1 MDEASYASVV
11 SQVRTMEFQ
20 ADVDRRAKEIEKQHE
35 LLRNSDKLKAEQE
48 FQKQL
53 SEKEHEL
60 EKQKAEIA
68 RLEEQLKGA
77 EVSKKAETQTAIQT
91 TQMEFNKKL
100 AEKDAEIARLEEQV
114 KTTGVSIQADF
125 DKLLAEKDAQLLKK
139 EQEINTLIE
148 QSRGN
153 ERAKQLEHEKELA
166 EKDSLIVRLQE
177 QIKGAVL
184 EKQTELEKQL
194 AIKDTEILKLKG
206 EVSQSQ
212 GQIEVAVLKEQNK
225 ANQII
230 QLKEGEISSWKEKLE
245 VAKNDSI
252 RREQDLRHGFEQ
264 QLRQQQDLID
274 YYKDL
279 KTRMSTKMIGE
290 TLEIHCSTQFNQMM
304 RSMLPNAY
312 FEKDNDASGGSKGDF
327 IFRDFAPDGTEY
339 VSIMFEMKNE
349 ADETATKHKNEDFF
363 KKLDADRRA
372 KGCEFAVLVSLLEPD
387 NELYNGGIVDVSYR
401 YDKMYVIRP
410 QFFLPIISLLVQ
422 TSKKSLEYKQ
432 QLAFAQSQSID
443 VTNFENQLLD
453 FQEKFGKNYRLAS
466 EKFKAAIDEIDKS
479 ILHLQKIKDALI
491 GSENNLRLANDKA
504 EALTIKKL
512 TRNNPTMKAKF
523 DEARAK
529 TKNNENVENT
539 IDKENDVTTTHDNI
553 GKIPN
558 RNVIIGDWIK
568 WKPTN
573 SIGRVEELTRR
584 GSLNIIIIRL
594 ENGETMDV
602 YDNKKMYEFIQ
613 SPKEKPVVYEDE
625 DTDEITNDSNSNSR
639 TTAKIGDMVMRCSD
653 KLVGTVIE
661 IRPLVGGIEK
671 LVLKLKN
678 GGIAEVF
685 NDLNMYKIIG

>member
-1 MDEASYASVV
+1 MNEIKCPNCGKVFSVDEASYASVV

-35 LLRNSDKLKAEQE
+35 LLRNSDKLQAEQG

-100 AEKDAEIARLEEQV
+100 SEKDAEIARL
-114 KTTGVSIQADF
+114 
-125 DKLLAEKDAQLLKK
+125 
-139 EQEINTLIE
+139 
-148 QSRGN
+148 
-153 ERAKQLEHEKELA
+153 
-166 EKDSLIVRLQE
+166 
-177 QIKGAVL
+177 
-184 EKQTELEKQL
+184 
-194 AIKDTEILKLKG
+194 
-206 EVSQSQ
+206 Q

-225 ANQII
+225 ANQIL
-230 QLKEGEISSWKEKLE
+230 QQKEGEISSWKEKLE
-245 VAKNDSI
+245 VEKNDSI
-252 RREQDLRHGFEQ
+252 RREQDLRQGFEQ
-264 QLRQQQDLID
+264 QLKQQQELID

-312 FEKDNDASGGSKGDF
+312 FEKDNDISGGSKGDF

-410 QFFLPIISLLVQ
+410 QFFFFFFSLLVQ
-422 TSKKSLEYKQ
+422 TSKKSMEYKQ
-432 QLAFAQSQSID
+432 QLAIAQSQSID

-523 DEARAK
+523 DEAR
-529 TKNNENVENT
+529 
-539 IDKENDVTTTHDNI
+539 
-553 GKIPN
+553 
-558 RNVIIGDWIK
+558 
-568 WKPTN
+568 
-573 SIGRVEELTRR
+573 EE
-584 GSLNIIIIRL
+584 S
-594 ENGETMDV
+594 
-602 YDNKKMYEFIQ
+602 
-613 SPKEKPVVYEDE
+613 
-625 DTDEITNDSNSNSR
+625 
-639 TTAKIGDMVMRCSD
+639 
-653 KLVGTVIE
+653 
-661 IRPLVGGIEK
+661 
-671 LVLKLKN
+671 
-678 GGIAEVF
+678 
-685 NDLNMYKIIG
+685 